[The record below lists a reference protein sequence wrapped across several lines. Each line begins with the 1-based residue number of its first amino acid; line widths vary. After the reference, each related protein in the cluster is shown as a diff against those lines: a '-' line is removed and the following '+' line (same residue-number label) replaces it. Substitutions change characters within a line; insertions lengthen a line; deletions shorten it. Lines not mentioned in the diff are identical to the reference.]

1 MMISSIVVGVGGAQ
15 LLATTSHG
23 DILLLAGDGHVLGT
37 INNNCATQF
46 SNHKPRLSYWIMDFW
61 IMCTQKK
68 EEKNICLW
76 P

>member
-37 INNNCATQF
+37 INNN
-46 SNHKPRLSYWIMDFW
+46 WIQEYDASS
-61 IMCTQKK
+61 IMAIK
-68 EEKNICLW
+68 
-76 P
+76 